1 MLIGKRTVLLP
12 FDEKYCETVRKW
24 INQPD
29 VRAGTGTKGPV
40 SDFEHSRWY
49 RELMEDPARCAFIIG
64 CHVTQETT
72 QVGLIGLR
80 NIDLRSRSAEYWI
93 YIGDTSSRR
102 QGLASDATFLILEF
116 AFNSLGLHRIYLHV
130 MENNLP
136 AVSLY
141 RKLGFIQEGV
151 AREHIF
157 ARGDFINMLQF
168 SLLEN
173 EFRAL
178 ELDRRQE
185 FESDDS
191 RDCRRAVANPSN

>member
-1 MLIGKRTVLLP
+1 MIIGKRAVLLP
-12 FDEKYCETVRKW
+12 FDEKYCEVVRKW

-49 RELMEDPARCAFIIG
+49 RDLMEDLARCAFIIG
-64 CHVTQETT
+64 RRVDQETT
-72 QVGLIGLR
+72 PVGLIGLS

-93 YIGDTSSRR
+93 YIGDTSNRR
-102 QGLASDATFLILEF
+102 QGLASDATFSILDF
-116 AFNSLGLHRIYLHV
+116 AFNSLGLHRVYLHV
-130 MENNLP
+130 MEDNLP
-136 AVSLY
+136 AMNLY
-141 RKLGFIQEGV
+141 RKFGFFEEGV
-151 AREHIF
+151 AREHVFI
-157 ARGDFINMLQF
+157 RGRFMNMVQF
-168 SLLEN
+168 SLLEK

-191 RDCRRAVANPSN
+191 RDCCRTAATPCD